1 MDSDSDEH
9 GKQFGSH
16 VFFSDVACMLQN
28 KLGSKINADKFLPNF
43 SWCTYNKSYYL
54 FLIYFSEYGPEHVPI
69 FVSNILPL
77 QTRLLFVV
85 ATL

>member
-16 VFFSDVACMLQN
+16 GFFSDVACMLQN
-28 KLGSKINADKFLPNF
+28 KLGSKVNADKLLPDF
-43 SWCTYNKSYYL
+43 SRCTYNESYCL
-54 FLIYFSEYGPEHVPI
+54 FLISFSEYGPEHIPF
-69 FVSNILPL
+69 FVSNILPS